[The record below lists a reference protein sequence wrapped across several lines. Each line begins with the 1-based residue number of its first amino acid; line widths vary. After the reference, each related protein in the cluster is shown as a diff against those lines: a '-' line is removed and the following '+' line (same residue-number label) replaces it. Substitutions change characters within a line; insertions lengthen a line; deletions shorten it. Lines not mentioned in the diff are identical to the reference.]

1 MAGLLAQLDL
11 TASGADLSAIAGGI
25 GGAFGD
31 LGKLIA
37 GWQSGPPGDFGSALS
52 GLGGLAVPQ
61 LSGGFDFSA
70 SFGNLLPSLQG
81 ELGGLAQGLQGDIAA
96 LPEILGGDL
105 QAAFAPLLARIGRLQ
120 ALFGSDWRCGLGA
133 SMEAGGGA
141 GAGAGGSGGGSGSG
155 GSGSGASGGGA
166 SGSASGSGASSAPPS
181 DAGALDTAQVAA
193 ARSLIDTLPADLT
206 VPSLLRWVHA
216 HVGTFRP
223 GYFQLRSLPILDDL
237 RDPLDTLVRWDE
249 ATAAAVEAELVHTV
263 GELDK
268 LIAFNTTGCIARALP
283 AADIAAQSG
292 VAVGT
297 AGRSFVDAMAALA
310 TAVQAGNAASA
321 ATALATAQTALTTLA
336 GANTGALDAAAVD
349 ARARLMSSLV
359 ELPGALDA
367 GLCRTLVLL
376 QPRATFADLT
386 QGISGLAV
394 PTLPPNAFQPLTE
407 LIEDVRSRLQSVL
420 ELLDISAVSAPVTD
434 ALDAAGDAIAA
445 IEQQLA
451 GLGASAERAFGD
463 ARSQIQALDLA
474 SLQQQL
480 EAALEQAVAAL
491 ESALSSALSPATSA
505 LGEALQAADTAMD
518 AIDPEALAEPLRQI
532 LEPIANLTQQG
543 EVADLIALLEQI
555 KQLAESLPRIS
566 FAPVADEVIG
576 AIGQLQGVLRS
587 IDPATLPAPGPELIR
602 GAMSVLPQSLVPLT
616 DPLVVELEVQL
627 DGSPVELL
635 LQIKALPE
643 QARER
648 LLALSPRA
656 ALQPLLA
663 EPYGAVRDG
672 LAAFSPTQW
681 LEQADRAL
689 ADARQRLGR
698 QLDVAA
704 VLQPAAQAHAA
715 LIGELEKLRPSTLL
729 KPLTD
734 AVHGALQGLDAAV
747 PAGELGD
754 ALGGVLARVRS
765 FGNTLDSAL
774 DVADHLVAKLAALG
788 DADSQLD
795 TWLDQVLAKVPE
807 TASGELADALNA
819 LDDTA
824 SACAADLLRARWTAA
839 RDALTDELPAA
850 GAQTLLRELAL
861 ARSRTRSGLA
871 ALPPAD
877 ANAISTFLDAP
888 ATRAAEDA
896 LTAFAAL
903 ERRQAETDARLA
915 TLFDQLA
922 ERFPA
927 TDGPFAA
934 LLPGSPAQV
943 RQWVRD
949 ALMRQFGQPLVL
961 FLDSLKVLVALLQT
975 ASAALRSLVDALQAK
990 LDELLAAPQALAEL
1004 LARIESL
1011 TDRIAGLD
1019 PALYAQ
1025 QVDTLYRDLLGE
1037 LRALDPASLRQPLEA
1052 ARDRLLARISL
1063 DTVIPPALRAQLDA
1077 LHQELQ
1083 TKVGALDPDPLLLQ
1097 PLDETWR
1104 ATVEPLVAALD
1115 ISVSI
1120 QLVIDWVHSLPPEL
1134 RVQIGRVD
1142 QAYAGLLASAP
1153 GGSGA
1158 SASASV
1164 SVGT

>member
-1 MAGLLAQLDL
+1 M
-11 TASGADLSAIAGGI
+11 SAD
-25 GGAFGD
+25 
-31 LGKLIA
+31 
-37 GWQSGPPGDFGSALS
+37 
-52 GLGGLAVPQ
+52 
-61 LSGGFDFSA
+61 
-70 SFGNLLPSLQG
+70 
-81 ELGGLAQGLQGDIAA
+81 
-96 LPEILGGDL
+96 
-105 QAAFAPLLARIGRLQ
+105 
-120 ALFGSDWRCGLGA
+120 
-133 SMEAGGGA
+133 
-141 GAGAGGSGGGSGSG
+141 
-155 GSGSGASGGGA
+155 
-166 SGSASGSGASSAPPS
+166 
-181 DAGALDTAQVAA
+181 QVAA

-216 HVGTFRP
+216 RVGTFRP
-223 GYFQLRSLPILDDL
+223 GYLQLRSLPILDDL
-237 RDPLDTLVRWDE
+237 RDPLDTLIRWDDANA
-249 ATAAAVEAELVHTV
+249 ATVQAELVQTV
-263 GELDK
+263 TQLAA
-268 LIAFNTTGCIARALP
+268 LIAANTSGCIARALP
-283 AADIAAQSG
+283 AADVAAQSG
-292 VAVGT
+292 AAVGS
-297 AGRSFVDAMAALA
+297 AARSFVDAMTALA
-310 TAVQAGNAASA
+310 TAVQAGNAAGA
-321 ATALATAQTALTTLA
+321 LTALATAQSALASLA
-336 GANTGALDAAAVD
+336 TANTSALAAGAVD
-349 ARARLMSSLV
+349 ARTRLMSRLV
-359 ELPGALDA
+359 ELPGTLDA

-376 QPRATFADLT
+376 QPRASFADLT
-386 QGISGLAV
+386 QGITGLAV
-394 PTLPPNAFQPLTE
+394 PTLPPDAFAPLTA
-407 LIEDVRSRLQSVL
+407 LIDDVRDRLQSVL
-420 ELLDISAVSAPVTD
+420 DLLDISAVSAPVTD

-451 GLGASAERAFGD
+451 GLGASAERAFGN

-474 SLQQQL
+474 GLQQQL
-480 EAALEQAVAAL
+480 EAALEQAVAAI
-491 ESALSSALSPATSA
+491 ESALASALSPATSA

-543 EVADLIALLEQI
+543 EVAELIALLEQI

-566 FAPVADEVIG
+566 FAPVADEVIT
-576 AIGQLQGVLRS
+576 AIGQLQGVLRA

-602 GAMSVLPQSLVPLT
+602 EAMGVLPQSLVPLT
-616 DPLVVELEVQL
+616 DPLVLELEVQL

-663 EPYGAVRDG
+663 EPYGAIRDD
-672 LAAFSPTQW
+672 LASFSPTQW
-681 LEQADRAL
+681 LEQAERAL

-715 LIGELEKLRPSTLL
+715 LIKELEALRPSTVL

-734 AVHGALQGLDAAV
+734 AIHGALQGLDAAV
-747 PAGELGD
+747 PAGELGA

-765 FGNTLDSAL
+765 FGNTADSAL
-774 DVADHLVAKLAALG
+774 DVADHLVGKLAALG

-807 TASGELADALNA
+807 TASGELADALAA
-819 LDDTA
+819 LRTTALA
-824 SACAADLLRARWTAA
+824 SAADALRTQWTAA
-839 RDALTDELPAA
+839 RNALAAALPAA
-850 GAQTLLRELAL
+850 GAQTLLSELAL
-861 ARSRTRSGLA
+861 ARSHTRSGLA
-871 ALPPAD
+871 ALPPAN

-896 LTAFAAL
+896 LNAFAAL
-903 ERRQAETDARLA
+903 ERRLAETDARLA
-915 TLFDQLA
+915 NLFDQMS

-934 LLPGSPAQV
+934 LLPGTPAQV

-961 FLDSLKVLVALLQT
+961 FLDSLKVLVALLQA
-975 ASAALRSLVDALQAK
+975 ASAALRSLVDALQTK
-990 LDELLAAPQALAEL
+990 LDELLAAPQALADL

-1052 ARDRLLARISL
+1052 TRDRLLARISL
-1063 DTVIPPALRAQLDA
+1063 DTVIPPALRAQLNA
-1077 LHQELQ
+1077 LHQDLQ

-1120 QLVIDWVHSLPPEL
+1120 QLVIDWAHSLPPEL

-1158 SASASV
+1158 SASVSV
-1164 SVGT
+1164 SVGS

>member
-11 TASGADLSAIAGGI
+11 SASGADLTAIAGGI
-25 GGAFGD
+25 GGAFGE

-37 GWQSGPPGDFGSALS
+37 GWQSGPPGDFGSALAN
-52 GLGGLAVPQ
+52 LGGLPVPQ

-70 SFGNLLPSLQG
+70 GFGNLLPSLQG

-96 LPEILGGDL
+96 LPERLGTDL
-105 QAAFAPLLARIGRLQ
+105 QAAFAPLLERIGRLQ
-120 ALFGSDWRCGLGA
+120 ALFGSDWRCGLGG
-133 SMEAGGGA
+133 STSVEGSGSAGGGN
-141 GAGAGGSGGGSGSG
+141 GGGS
-155 GSGSGASGGGA
+155 GSGSGASG
-166 SGSASGSGASSAPPS
+166 SASSAPPS

-193 ARSLIDTLPADLT
+193 ARTLIDTLPADLT

-216 HVGTFRP
+216 RVGTFRP

-237 RDPLDTLVRWDE
+237 RDPLDTLIRWDDADA
-249 ATAAAVEAELVHTV
+249 ATVQAELVSTV
-263 GELDK
+263 TQLEA
-268 LIAFNTTGCIARALP
+268 LIAAHTSGCITRTLS
-283 AADIAAQSG
+283 AADITAQSG
-292 VAVGT
+292 IAVGT

-310 TAVQAGNAASA
+310 SAVQAGNAAGA
-321 ATALATAQTALTTLA
+321 ATALATAQTTLTALA
-336 GANTGALDAAAVD
+336 NANTGALTPAAAE
-349 ARARLMSSLV
+349 ARARLMSRLV

-376 QPRATFADLT
+376 QPRASFADLT
-386 QGISGLAV
+386 QSITGLAV
-394 PTLPPNAFQPLTE
+394 PSLPPDAFAPLTA
-407 LIEDVRSRLQSVL
+407 LIEDVRTRLQSVL
-420 ELLDISAVSAPVTD
+420 ELLDISAVSAPITD
-434 ALDAAGDAIAA
+434 TLDAAGNAIAA

-463 ARSQIQALDLA
+463 ARNQIQALDLA

-480 EAALEQAVAAL
+480 EVALEQAVAAI
-491 ESALSSALSPATSA
+491 EAALSSALSPATAA
-505 LGEALQAADTAMD
+505 LGEALQAADSAMD
-518 AIDPEALAEPLRQI
+518 AIDPETLAEPLRQI

-576 AIGQLQGVLRS
+576 AIGELAGVLRA
-587 IDPATLPAPGPELIR
+587 IDPSTLPSPGPELIR
-602 GAMSVLPQSLVPLT
+602 QAMGVLPQSLVPLT

-635 LQIKALPE
+635 LQIKALPA
-643 QARER
+643 QAREC

-689 ADARQRLGR
+689 TDARQRLGR
-698 QLDVAA
+698 QLDIAT

-715 LIGELEKLRPSTLL
+715 LIAELEKLRPATLL

-774 DVADHLVAKLAALG
+774 DVADHLVGKLAALG
-788 DADSQLD
+788 DADSQFD
-795 TWLDQVLAKVPE
+795 TWLNSVLAKVPE
-807 TASGELADALNA
+807 TASGELASALQA
-819 LDDTA
+819 LRTAALA
-824 SACAADLLRARWTAA
+824 SAAEALRTRWTAA
-839 RDALTDELPAA
+839 RDALTVALPAA
-850 GAQTLLRELAL
+850 GAQALLQELAL
-861 ARSRTRSGLA
+861 ARSRIRSGLA
-871 ALPPAD
+871 VLPAAN

-896 LTAFAAL
+896 LNAFAAL
-903 ERRQAETDARLA
+903 ERRVAETDARLA
-915 TLFDQLA
+915 TVFDQLA
-922 ERFPA
+922 ERFPD
-927 TDGPFAA
+927 TDGPFAPF
-934 LLPGSPAQV
+934 LPDNPAQV

-975 ASAALRSLVDALQAK
+975 AAAALRALLDALQTK
-990 LDELLAAPQALAEL
+990 LDALLVAPQALADL
-1004 LARIESL
+1004 LVRIEAL
-1011 TDRIAGLD
+1011 IDRIAGLD
-1019 PALYAQ
+1019 PSLYAQ
-1025 QVDTLYRDLLGE
+1025 QVDTLYRELLSE
-1037 LRALDPASLRQPLEA
+1037 LRTLDPASLRQPLEA

-1063 DTVIPPALRAQLDA
+1063 DTVISPALRAQLDA
-1077 LHQELQ
+1077 LHQDLQ

-1120 QLVIDWVHSLPPEL
+1120 ELVIDWVHSLPPEL

-1158 SASASV
+1158 AATANV
-1164 SVGT
+1164 SVGS

>member
-216 HVGTFRP
+216 RVGTFRP

-237 RDPLDTLVRWDE
+237 RDPLDTLVRWDD

-491 ESALSSALSPATSA
+491 EAALSSALSPATSA

-698 QLDVAA
+698 QLDVTA

-774 DVADHLVAKLAALG
+774 DVAAHLVAKLAALG

-807 TASGELADALNA
+807 TASGALANALTA

-824 SACAADLLRARWTAA
+824 SACAADLLRERWTVA

-861 ARSRTRSGLA
+861 ARSRTRSALA

-888 ATRAAEDA
+888 TTRAAEDA
-896 LTAFAAL
+896 LNAFAAL
-903 ERRQAETDARLA
+903 ERRLAETDTRLA

-975 ASAALRSLVDALQAK
+975 ASAALRSLVDALQTK
-990 LDELLAAPQALAEL
+990 LDELLAAPQALADL

-1052 ARDRLLARISL
+1052 TRDRLLARISL

-1158 SASASV
+1158 AASASV

>member
-25 GGAFGD
+25 GGAFGE
-31 LGKLIA
+31 LGKLIT

-52 GLGGLAVPQ
+52 SLGGLPVPQ
-61 LSGGFDFSA
+61 LSGGFEFSA
-70 SFGNLLPSLQG
+70 GFGKLLPSLQG
-81 ELGGLAQGLQGDIAA
+81 ELGGLAQGLEGDIAA
-96 LPEILGGDL
+96 LPARLGTDL
-105 QAAFAPLLARIGRLQ
+105 QAAFAPLLARIERLQ
-120 ALFGSDWRCGLGA
+120 AVFGADWRCGLGVTAGA
-133 SMEAGGGA
+133 SVEAAGGA
-141 GAGAGGSGGGSGSG
+141 GAGSG
-155 GSGSGASGGGA
+155 GSGSGSG
-166 SGSASGSGASSAPPS
+166 GSASSGSSSSSTPPS
-181 DAGALDTAQVAA
+181 DAGALDTARVAA
-193 ARSLIDTLPADLT
+193 ARTLIDTLPADLT
-206 VPSLLRWVHA
+206 VPGLLRWVHA
-216 HVGTFRP
+216 RVGTFRP

-237 RDPLDTLVRWDE
+237 RDPLDTLIRWDD
-249 ATAAAVEAELVHTV
+249 ADAAAVRAELVHTV
-263 GELDK
+263 TALDE
-268 LIAFNTTGCIARALP
+268 LIALNTTACIERALP
-283 AADIAAQSG
+283 ADDVTAQSG
-292 VAVGT
+292 SAVGSV
-297 AGRSFVDAMAALA
+297 GRGFVDAMNALA
-310 TAVQAGNAASA
+310 AAVQAGNAAGA
-321 ATALATAQTALTTLA
+321 ATALANAQTALASLA
-336 GANTGALDAAAVD
+336 GANGDALATDATE
-349 ARARLMSSLV
+349 ARARLMTRLV

-376 QPRATFADLT
+376 QPRASFADLT

-394 PTLPPNAFQPLTE
+394 PALPPDAFAPLTA
-407 LIEDVRSRLQSVL
+407 LIEDVRDRLQSVL
-420 ELLDISAVSAPVTD
+420 DLLDISAVSAPITD
-434 ALDAAGDAIAA
+434 ALDGAGDAIAA

-480 EAALEQAVAAL
+480 EAALEQAVAAI

-518 AIDPEALAEPLRQI
+518 AIDPEALAEPLRQV

-543 EVADLIALLEQI
+543 EVAELIALLEQI

-576 AIGQLQGVLRS
+576 AIEQLQGVLRS
-587 IDPATLPAPGPELIR
+587 IDPSALPAPAPALIR
-602 GAMSVLPQSLVPLT
+602 EAMGVLPQSLVPLT

-648 LLALSPRA
+648 LLALSPRG

-689 ADARQRLGR
+689 ADARQRLAR

-715 LIGELEKLRPSTLL
+715 LIAELEKLRPSTLL
-729 KPLTD
+729 QPLTD
-734 AVHGALQGLDAAV
+734 AVRGALQGLDAAV

-765 FGNTLDSAL
+765 FGNTVDSAL
-774 DVADHLVAKLAALG
+774 DVADHLAGKLAALG
-788 DADSQLD
+788 DAGSQFD
-795 TWLDQVLAKVPE
+795 AWLEQVLAKVPE
-807 TASGELADALNA
+807 TASGELAAALAA

-824 SACAADLLRARWTAA
+824 RACAAAPLRERWTAA
-839 RDALTDELPAA
+839 RDALTDALPAA
-850 GAQTLLRELAL
+850 GAQALLGELAL
-861 ARSRTRSGLA
+861 ARSRIRSGLG
-871 ALPPAD
+871 ALPAAD
-877 ANAISTFLDAP
+877 ASAISSFLDAP

-896 LTAFAAL
+896 LNAFAAL
-903 ERRQAETDARLA
+903 ERRLAETDTRLD
-915 TLFDQLA
+915 TLFDQLS
-922 ERFPA
+922 ERFPGA
-927 TDGPFAA
+927 DGPFAA

-943 RQWVRD
+943 RQWVRE
-949 ALMRQFGQPLVL
+949 ALVRQFGQPLVL
-961 FLDSLKVLVALLQT
+961 FLDSLKVLAALLQ
-975 ASAALRSLVDALQAK
+975 SAAAALHGLVDALQAR
-990 LDELLAAPQALAEL
+990 LDELLAAPQALADL

-1019 PALYAQ
+1019 PGLYAQ
-1025 QVDTLYRDLLGE
+1025 QVDMLYRDLLGE

-1063 DTVIPPALRAQLDA
+1063 DTVIPPALRTQLDA

-1083 TKVGALDPDPLLLQ
+1083 AKVGALDPDPLLLQ

-1115 ISVSI
+1115 ISASI
-1120 QLVIDWVHSLPPEL
+1120 QLVIDWVQGLPPEL

-1142 QAYAGLLASAP
+1142 QAWAALLASAP
-1153 GGSGA
+1153 GGGGGA
-1158 SASASV
+1158 SASASI

>member
-1 MAGLLAQLDL
+1 MPGLLAQLDL
-11 TASGADLSAIAGGI
+11 SASGADLSAIAGDL

-37 GWQSGPPGDFGSALS
+37 SWQSGPPGDFGSALT

-61 LSGGFDFSA
+61 LSGGFEFGA
-70 SFGNLLPSLQG
+70 SFSGLLPSLQG

-96 LPEILGGDL
+96 LPGCLGTDL
-105 QAAFAPLLARIGRLQ
+105 QAGFAPLLARIERLQ
-120 ALFGSDWRCGLGA
+120 ALFGGDWRCGLGIEA
-133 SMEAGGGA
+133 AAGGGT
-141 GAGAGGSGGGSGSG
+141 GGSGGGGGVGGGGGGGGGSSGSG
-155 GSGSGASGGGA
+155 TPADS
-166 SGSASGSGASSAPPS
+166 
-181 DAGALDTAQVAA
+181 AGALSADQVSA
-193 ARSLIDTLPADLT
+193 ARTLIDTLPADLS

-216 HVGTFRP
+216 RVGTFRP

-237 RDPLDTLVRWDE
+237 RDPLDTLIRWDD
-249 ATAAAVEAELVHTV
+249 ANAAAVQAELVQTV
-263 GELDK
+263 TQLAA
-268 LIAFNTTGCIARALP
+268 LIAANTTGCIDRALP
-283 AADIAAQSG
+283 PADIAAQSG
-292 VAVGT
+292 VAVGS
-297 AGRSFVDAMAALA
+297 AGRSFADAMNALA
-310 TAVQAGNAASA
+310 TAVQAGNAAGAAGALATAQSA
-321 ATALATAQTALTTLA
+321 RTALATANGAALASSATE
-336 GANTGALDAAAVD
+336 
-349 ARARLMSSLV
+349 ARARLMSRLV

-376 QPRATFADLT
+376 QPRASFADLT
-386 QGISGLAV
+386 QGIGGLAV
-394 PTLPPNAFQPLTE
+394 PALPADAFAPLTA
-407 LIEDVRSRLQSVL
+407 LINDVRDRLQAVL
-420 ELLDISAVSAPVTD
+420 DLLDIGAVSDPITE
-434 ALDAAGDAIAA
+434 ALDGARDAIAA
-445 IEQQLA
+445 VEEQLA
-451 GLGASAERAFGD
+451 GLGASAERAFDD
-463 ARSQIQALDLA
+463 ARSQLQALDLA

-480 EAALEQAVAAL
+480 EAALEQAVAAI
-491 ESALSSALSPATSA
+491 ESALASALSPATSA
-505 LGEALQAADTAMD
+505 LAEALQAADTAMD
-518 AIDPEALAEPLRQI
+518 AIDPETLAEPLQQI

-576 AIGQLQGVLRS
+576 AIGELEGVLRS
-587 IDPATLPAPGPELIR
+587 IDPSTLPAPGPDLIR
-602 GAMSVLPQSLVPLT
+602 EAMGVLPQSLVPLT

-681 LEQADRAL
+681 LEQADAAL

-715 LIGELEKLRPSTLL
+715 LIKELEKLRPSTLL

-734 AVHGALQGLDAAV
+734 AVRGALQGLDAAV

-774 DVADHLVAKLAALG
+774 GVADHLVGKLAALG
-788 DADSQLD
+788 DADVQLE
-795 TWLDQVLAKVPE
+795 TWLDSVLAKVPE
-807 TASGELADALNA
+807 TASGELADALQALRTTALATSADALRTRWTSARNA
-819 LDDTA
+819 L
-824 SACAADLLRARWTAA
+824 TAA
-839 RDALTDELPAA
+839 LPAA
-850 GAQTLLRELAL
+850 GADALLRELAL
-861 ARSRTRSGLA
+861 ARSRIRGGLG

-877 ANAISTFLDAP
+877 ANALSAFLDAP
-888 ATRAAEDA
+888 ATHAAEDA
-896 LTAFAAL
+896 LRALAAL
-903 ERRQAETDARLA
+903 ERRLAETDARLA
-915 TLFDQLA
+915 TLLDQLG
-922 ERFPA
+922 ERFPGA
-927 TDGPFAA
+927 DGPFAA
-934 LLPGSPAQV
+934 LLPGSPALV
-943 RQWVRD
+943 RQWVRE

-961 FLDSLKVLVALLQT
+961 FLDSLKLLAALLQT
-975 ASAALRSLVDALQAK
+975 AAAALHDLVDALQAK
-990 LDELLAAPQALAEL
+990 LDELLAAPQALADL
-1004 LARIESL
+1004 LADIESL

-1019 PALYAQ
+1019 SGLYAQ
-1025 QVDTLYRDLLGE
+1025 QVDTLYGELLAE

-1052 ARDRLLARISL
+1052 TRDRLLARISL

-1083 TKVGALDPDPLLLQ
+1083 AKVGALDPDPLLLQ

-1115 ISVSI
+1115 ISASI

-1164 SVGT
+1164 SVGS